1 MKPDKRQLAT
11 LHDMETWAYKVKK
24 DAKEWKR
31 NVENVFHEEL
41 RDFSSFP
48 SDIEFLLDMDLDIA
62 MSELL
67 EYIKKAKND
76 LKI

>member
-41 RDFSSFP
+41 RFQVTLSF
-48 SDIEFLLDMDLDIA
+48 FLIWIWILRCLNYLNT
-62 MSELL
+62 S
-67 EYIKKAKND
+67 KKPKMT
-76 LKI
+76 

>member
-31 NVENVFHEEL
+31 NVENVFHVEV
-41 RDFSSFP
+41 FWIITNCCKS
-48 SDIEFLLDMDLDIA
+48 A
-62 MSELL
+62 HN
-67 EYIKKAKND
+67 KKCPKLNGT
-76 LKI
+76 KKCNSKKWEI

>member
-1 MKPDKRQLAT
+1 MKPDKRKLAT

-48 SDIEFLLDMDLDIA
+48 SDIESLLDLDLDFVV
-62 MSELL
+62 SDLL
-67 EYIKKAKND
+67 GYIEKAKKD
-76 LKI
+76 LEL